1 MKILHT
7 VESYLPARHG
17 MSEVVRQLSEGLV
30 RRGHEVTVATSEN
43 AERDYETFEGV
54 KIRAFPISGN
64 TIRGTQGPSEEYIR
78 FVKEGTYDIITC
90 FAAQQWA
97 TDLLL
102 SHLPSLSAKKVF
114 VPTGFSALHD
124 PNYTNYFAR
133 MPDWLRSFDANV
145 FLSDTYQDA
154 AFAQQYGISNS
165 VLIPNGASYEEFA
178 PTPTPYLRKKLG
190 ISRRSTLIL
199 HVGSYTGEKGHREA
213 IEIFLNSPIRNAT
226 LLFVG
231 QNPTKVLKIFGR
243 KIRYIELPKSYLLA
257 GKKVLVQ
264 TLSREDTVQAY
275 QEADVFLFPSR
286 IECSPIVLFEA
297 AASGTPFLSSDVG
310 NAREIA
316 EWTGGGTIIPTV
328 RRDQRGY
335 PDIAIGSR
343 MLAELVKDK
352 ALRAKMGT
360 SARRAWEARFTWEK
374 ITDRYEAL
382 YQAVLNNQPVHQL

>member
-43 AERDYETFEGV
+43 SDRDFDTLEGV

-64 TIRGTQGPSEEYIR
+64 AIRGTQGPTDEYIR
-78 FVKEGTYDIITC
+78 FVKEGAFDLITC

-102 SHLPSLSAKKVF
+102 PHLSSLSAKKVF

-124 PNYTNYFAR
+124 PNYTGYFAQ

-154 AFAQQYGISNS
+154 AFAQRHGITNS
-165 VLIPNGASYEEFA
+165 ILIPNGASHEEFA
-178 PTPTPYLRKKLG
+178 NKPAPYLRKKLG

-213 IEIFLNSPIRNAT
+213 IEIFLKSRIRNAT

-231 QNPTKVLKIFGR
+231 QNPAKVLKIFGR

-257 GKKVLVQ
+257 GKRALVH

-316 EWTGGGTIIPTV
+316 EWTGGGTIIPTTV
-328 RRDQRGY
+328 RDQRGY

-343 MLAELVKDK
+343 MLAELVRDK
-352 ALRAKMGT
+352 ALRKKMGT
-360 SARRAWEARFTWEK
+360 AARQAWEARYTWEK
-374 ITDRYEAL
+374 ITDRYEEL
-382 YQAVLNNQPVHQL
+382 YQSLVANKPLPVS